1 MSEVTF
7 NFTSLQA
14 IICNIILLLGH
25 NADLQQVPP
34 FPTGMNAL
42 PSLMM
47 NFQSIDAVPDLN
59 DRFVFK
65 ETNNDLQTQNGLNV
79 FPSLPLSRE
88 PSLEGAAPIQ
98 TFKASQP
105 PHEFFNQNQGAI
117 FTPQERERLVG
128 HLVGRNPSSLVL
140 TPRQR

>member
-1 MSEVTF
+1 M
-7 NFTSLQA
+7 QA
-14 IICNIILLLGH
+14 IICHIILLLQH
-25 NADLQQVPP
+25 NVDLQQVPP
-34 FPTGMNAL
+34 VPTGMNAL
-42 PSLMM
+42 RTLMM

-65 ETNNDLQTQNGLNV
+65 ETSNDLQTQNGLNV
-79 FPSLPLSRE
+79 FPSLPVSSESTLQ
-88 PSLEGAAPIQ
+88 GAAPIQ